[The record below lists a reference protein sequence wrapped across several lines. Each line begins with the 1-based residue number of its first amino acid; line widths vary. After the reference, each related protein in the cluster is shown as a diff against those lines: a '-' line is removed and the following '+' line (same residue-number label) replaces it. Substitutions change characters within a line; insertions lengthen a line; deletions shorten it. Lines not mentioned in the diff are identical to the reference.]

1 MVYFPNCRINIYE
14 EQESDEYDDYTGELK
29 SEWILV
35 DTLSVDFQRLNH
47 EEQQQ
52 EWGKDVKDTFKVYV
66 PLKTHI
72 NNRCIVKIIDD
83 IEDRTFDVI
92 GEPEY
97 WNRFHMFRKIILQ
110 VQRRS
115 VL

>member
-1 MVYFPNCRINIYE
+1 MVYFPNCYINIYE
-14 EQESDEYDDYTGELK
+14 EQESDEYDDYTGEHK
-29 SEWILV
+29 SEWVLI
-35 DTLSVDFQRLNH
+35 DH

-52 EWGKDVKDTFKVYV
+52 EWGKEVKDTFKVYV
-66 PLKTHI
+66 PLNTHI

-92 GEPEY
+92 GEPQY

>member
-1 MVYFPNCRINIYE
+1 MVYFPNCHINIYE
-14 EQESDEYDDYTGELK
+14 EQELDEYDDYTGEK
-29 SEWILV
+29 KQTWVLV
-35 DTLSVDFQRLNH
+35 DTLPVDFQRLSH
-47 EEQQQ
+47 DEEQE
-52 EWGKDVKDTFKVYV
+52 EWGKDVEDKFKVYV
-66 PLKTHI
+66 PLNTHI
-72 NNRCIVKIIDD
+72 NNRCIVKIIND
-83 IEDRTFDVI
+83 IENRTFDVI